1 MPQRPSTEPFYSS
14 SSSSDTGVLFVHGF
28 TGSPA
33 SLREWAERTAAAGHR
48 VSLPRLPGHGT
59 RWQDL
64 AGTTWQDWY
73 ATVDAELTGLRAHS
87 ERVFVAGLSMG
98 GALALMLAQRRPDD
112 VAGLALVNPALT
124 AANPLLPFA
133 GALKYLVR
141 STKGISNDAVR
152 EIDEGAYER
161 TPTAAAAQLAALW
174 GAVRPY
180 LDLVQCPL
188 LIFRSAEDHVVPPS
202 SVAIIRRQVSSLDVT
217 EHVLTRSYH
226 VATMD
231 HDAGFIVDT
240 TLEFFARAGDEA
252 SG

>member
-1 MPQRPSTEPFYSS
+1 MPQRPSTEPFFSS
-14 SSSSDTGVLFVHGF
+14 GGDPGVLFVHGF

-33 SLREWAERTAAAGHR
+33 SLRGWAERTAAAGHR
-48 VSLPRLPGHGT
+48 VALPRLPGHGT

-64 AGTTWQDWY
+64 ATTTWQDWY
-73 ATVDAELTGLRAHS
+73 ACVDAELTDLRAQCD
-87 ERVFVAGLSMG
+87 RVFVAGLSMG
-98 GALALMLAQRRPDD
+98 GALSLMLASRRPDD

-133 GALKYLVR
+133 GVLKYVVR
-141 STKGISNDAVR
+141 STKGISNDAMLD
-152 EIDEGAYER
+152 IDEGAYER
-161 TPTAAAAQLAALW
+161 TPTAAAAQLAGLW

-231 HDAGFIVDT
+231 HDADFIVDT
-240 TLEFFARAGDEA
+240 TLDFLARDADASAG
-252 SG
+252 